1 MTKDISLY
9 HAHVMDHYHNKRCYG
24 TIESPDFSIACTNPS
39 CGDEITLTG
48 TIKDGIIFDI
58 RFTGTGCIISQAAA
72 SMLLEQVCGM
82 PVSQARLL
90 TYDTVQQLLNLPLG
104 PQRKQCAQLALDA
117 LQQALGK
124 FL

>member
-1 MTKDISLY
+1 MTKDNSFY

-24 TIESPDFSIACTNPS
+24 TIELPDFSATSTNQS
-39 CGDEITLTG
+39 CGDQLTITG
-48 TIKDGIIFDI
+48 TIKNDIISDI

-90 TYDTVQQLLNLPLG
+90 TYDTVQQLLNVPLG

-124 FL
+124 FS

>member
-1 MTKDISLY
+1 MTNDISLY

-24 TIESPDFSIACTNPS
+24 TIESPDFCATGTNPS
-39 CGDEITLTG
+39 CGDEITITG
-48 TIKDGIIFDI
+48 RISDGNISDI

-72 SMLLEQVCGM
+72 SMLLERVAGM

-104 PQRKQCAQLALDA
+104 PQRKYCAQLVLDA

-124 FL
+124 IV